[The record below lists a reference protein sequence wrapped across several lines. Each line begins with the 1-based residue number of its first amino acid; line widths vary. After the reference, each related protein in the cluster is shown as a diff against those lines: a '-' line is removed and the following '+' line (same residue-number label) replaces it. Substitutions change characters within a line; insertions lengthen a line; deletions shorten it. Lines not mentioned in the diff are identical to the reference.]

1 MTTSSPAVTDTQRV
15 TEIAP
20 PDGLAE
26 RASAAFLRG
35 FLRVAF
41 KPLIGPPFSPAI
53 QRAWINATA
62 FTMPGR
68 SGVGREWNHA
78 SGVAVEITTP
88 KAGQKKGVILYV
100 HGGAFCLANP
110 ATHRSVTSHLA
121 FESGMAVWTPD
132 YRLAP
137 EAPYPAAPEDVA
149 TVYRHLV
156 STGIAPSQIVLA
168 GDSAGATLALALAIQ
183 LRDEQQAMPACVV
196 LISPVTDPD
205 LSGIT
210 MFSRSSADPMIQS
223 GWLRQGL
230 GWYDCPAG
238 TATHTPLA
246 TPLQGLP
253 PMLIQV
259 GDQELLLSDST
270 RLAQHA
276 VQCGVD
282 CSIEIYLKRW
292 HVFHLQ
298 SFFLRSSVLAI
309 RSMAAFANRYVG
321 CNSIAP
327 LSVQSEMV
335 Q

>member
-1 MTTSSPAVTDTQRV
+1 MTMSSPAATDAQRV
-15 TEIAP
+15 TEIAAP
-20 PDGLAE
+20 SGLAE
-26 RASAAFLRG
+26 RTAAAFLRG

-41 KPLIGPPFSPAI
+41 KPLIGPPFGLAI
-53 QRAWINATA
+53 QRAWVNATA
-62 FTMPGR
+62 FSMPGR
-68 SGVGREWNHA
+68 SGVDREWNHA

-88 KAGQKKGVILYV
+88 KADKSKGVILYV
-100 HGGAFCLANP
+100 HGGAFCLASP
-110 ATHRSVTSHLA
+110 KTHRSVTSHLA

-137 EAPYPAAPEDVA
+137 EFPYPAALEDVA
-149 TVYRHLV
+149 TVYHHLI
-156 STGIAPSQIVLA
+156 STGITPAQIVLA

-183 LRDEQQAMPACVV
+183 LREAQQNMPACLV

-205 LSGIT
+205 LSGPT
-210 MFSRSSADPMIQS
+210 MHSRSSADPMIQP
-223 GWLRQGL
+223 GWLQQGL
-230 GWYDCPAG
+230 RWYACPAG
-238 TATHTPLA
+238 TATHVPLA

-253 PMLIQV
+253 AMLIQV

-298 SFFLRSSVLAI
+298 SFYLRSSVLAI
-309 RSMAAFANRYVG
+309 RSMAAFAKKWQTND
-321 CNSIAP
+321 
-327 LSVQSEMV
+327 
-335 Q
+335 